1 MNDTSNL
8 RLQIAEAAD
17 AILGDNILGYQVGN
31 EPDLYAE
38 YVFSFF
44 VNTAETYH
52 TYSLSH
58 GHRPADYDQNDYKNE
73 FGVVVDAVQQDTKI
87 TNKNK
92 LIAPSLQGTW
102 SPEDLFTTGFLDS
115 YASSLSVIAMEQ
127 SVHISRLYLRVMLNS
142 CLQLPRPKLCSRVP

>member
-1 MNDTSNL
+1 M
-8 RLQIAEAAD
+8 
-17 AILGDNILGYQVGN
+17 
-31 EPDLYAE
+31 
-38 YVFSFF
+38 SFHPF
-44 VNTAETYH
+44 LNATETYH
-52 TYSLSH
+52 SFFFSH

-102 SPEDLFTTGFLDS
+102 NPEDLFATGFLDS

-127 SVHISRLYLRVMLNS
+127 YVYISRPYLLVMLNS
-142 CLQLPRPKLCSRVP
+142 CLQLPRPKLCGRIP

>member
-17 AILGDNILGYQVGN
+17 AILGDNVLGYQVGN

-38 YVFSFF
+38 YV
-44 VNTAETYH
+44 
-52 TYSLSH
+52 SLFPDPSGQGSSHVLFSH
-58 GHRPADYDQNDYKNE
+58 GHRPADYDQNDYNNE
-73 FGVVVDAVQQDTKI
+73 FGVVVAAVQQDSKI

-92 LIAPSLQGTW
+92 LVAPSLQGTW
-102 SPEDLFTTGFLDS
+102 TPEDLFATGFLDS

-127 SVHISRLYLRVMLNS
+127 YVHI
-142 CLQLPRPKLCSRVP
+142 